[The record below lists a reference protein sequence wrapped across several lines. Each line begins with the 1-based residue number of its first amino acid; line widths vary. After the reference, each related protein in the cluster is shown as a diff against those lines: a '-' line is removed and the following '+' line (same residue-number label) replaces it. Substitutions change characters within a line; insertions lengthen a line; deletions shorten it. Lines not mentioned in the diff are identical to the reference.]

1 MPSTPDPRLPSGT
14 VTFLFTD
21 IEGSTRLLSEL
32 GDRYVELISAHG
44 EAIRRAIAAHGGTE
58 VSTEGDSF
66 FAVFP
71 SAVAAVRAT
80 VDAQRA
86 LAAEQW
92 PADASVLVRMGLH
105 TGEGRLGADN
115 YIGLDVHRASRIAS
129 AGYGGQVLLSEAT
142 RALVAQELP
151 DGVAVSDLGDHRLK
165 DLPAPERIWQLEID
179 GLPRR
184 FPSLR
189 SLDARPNNLPLSPTP
204 LIGRIDQLAQAS
216 DLLRERRLLT
226 LTGPGGAGKTRLALA
241 IAERLLADLAD
252 GAFFVGLE
260 DAHDQ
265 TTVASEVAAALGV
278 RERPDRDLEQGVKDH
293 LRERELLLVLDNFE
307 QVVSAAP
314 LVAELIAAAP
324 RLRVIVTS
332 RAVLRLAGEQDLE
345 VPPLSL
351 PDPQHLPAPA
361 ALSQYEAVALFIER
375 ARAVKPDFA
384 VTNENAPA
392 VAEIC
397 SRLDG
402 LPLAI
407 ELAAARIR
415 LLTPQ
420 AILDRLDRSLPVLAS
435 GSRDL
440 PMRQRTLRGAIGW
453 SYELLGETEQRL
465 FTRLAAFAGGW
476 TLDAAEA
483 VCNPDGELGIETID
497 GIASLVDESLIHPVV
512 GQDAESRFAMLQVIR
527 EFATEKLDATPDG
540 EDVRRRHAGHILEL
554 AEEAEPQLI
563 RVDVKRWQHRLRRE
577 EENLRAA
584 LRWLVERGD
593 AETGSRIAGAIWRF
607 WHYWGQLREGIR
619 WLESMLELPT
629 SKQSGAARAKA
640 LGGLAGLVYWL
651 GDAERADR
659 LYQEAL
665 ATYRQIGDGHLT
677 AETLFASA
685 YTAVGR
691 NDFAAAIERAE
702 AARDEYQ
709 RIGDRAGELLT
720 TAWLRTGPYVMGVG
734 GSFDDALAATRESVE
749 VSRQLGRALDEADGL
764 GTLATIYQVA
774 GDFPRA
780 LELFRETTR
789 AWWGMGNVGML
800 IWLKMGA
807 KLELAVGRPARAARL
822 AAMAAQA
829 VEELGGELPEAL
841 IGPGDPLE
849 ETRLLLPPDEYAR
862 AVSEGRAMA
871 KNFDEAAAYVLE
883 DDSLRQQPSS

>member
-1 MPSTPDPRLPSGT
+1 MPSTPDGGLPSGT

-21 IEGSTRLLSEL
+21 IEGSTRLLSDL
-32 GDRYVELISAHG
+32 GDRYVELISTHG
-44 EAIRRAIAAHGGTE
+44 EVIRGAIAAHAGTE

-71 SAVAAVRAT
+71 SAVAAVRAA

-86 LAAEQW
+86 LAAQPW
-92 PADASVLVRMGLH
+92 PADATVLVRMGLH

-115 YIGLDVHRASRIAS
+115 YIGLDVHRASRIAA
-129 AGYGGQVLLSEAT
+129 AGHGGQVLLSEAT

-151 DGVAVSDLGDHRLK
+151 DGVGVSDLGEHRLK

-179 GLPRR
+179 GQPRE
-184 FPSLR
+184 FPALR

-204 LIGRIDQLAQAS
+204 LIGRVGQLAQAS
-216 DLLRERRLLT
+216 DLLLERRLLT

-241 IAERLLADLAD
+241 LAERLLPDYAD

-260 DAHDQ
+260 DAHDR
-265 TTVASEVAAALGV
+265 TAVASEVAAALGV

-314 LVAELIAAAP
+314 LVADLLASAP

-332 RAVLRLAGEQDLE
+332 RSVLHLAGEQNFE

-351 PDPQHLPAPA
+351 PDPRHLPALA

-375 ARAVKPDFA
+375 AHAVKPDFA
-384 VTNENAPA
+384 VTNQNAPA

-407 ELAAARIR
+407 ELAAARVR

-420 AILDRLDRSLPVLAS
+420 AILDRLERSLPVLAS
-435 GSRDL
+435 GSQSL
-440 PMRQRTLRGAIGW
+440 PTRQRTLRGAIGW

-476 TLDAAEA
+476 TLDAAED
-483 VCNPDGELGIETID
+483 VCNPNSELGIETID
-497 GIASLVDESLIHPVV
+497 GIASLVDESLVHSVESD
-512 GQDAESRFAMLQVIR
+512 DAESRFGMLQVMR
-527 EFATEKLDATPDG
+527 EFATEKLDASPDG
-540 EDVRRRHAGHILEL
+540 EDVRRRHAGHMLRL
-554 AEEAEPQLI
+554 AEEAEPELI
-563 RVDVKRWQHRLRRE
+563 RVHVRSWQHRLRRE
-577 EENLRAA
+577 EENLRTA
-584 LRWLVERGD
+584 LRWAVEGSD
-593 AETGSRIAGAIWRF
+593 AETGSRTAGSLWRF

-619 WLESMLELPT
+619 WLESMLELPAGAQP
-629 SKQSGAARAKA
+629 SAARARA
-640 LGGLAGLVYWL
+640 LSGLAGLVYWL
-651 GDAERADR
+651 GDAERADT

-665 ATYRQIGDGHLT
+665 AIHRQLGDGHLI

-685 YTAVGR
+685 YTAIGR

-709 RIGDRAGELLT
+709 RIGDRAGELLA
-720 TAWLRTGPYVMGVG
+720 TAWLRTGPYLMGVG
-734 GSFDDALAATRESVE
+734 GSFDDALAAIQESVE

-764 GTLATIYQVA
+764 GTLATIYQKA

-789 AWWGMGNVGML
+789 LWWKMGNVGML
-800 IWLKMGA
+800 IWAKMGA
-807 KLELAVGRPARAARL
+807 KLELALGRPERAVRL
-822 AAMAAQA
+822 AALAAQS

-849 ETRLLLPPDEYAR
+849 EARLLLPEDEYAR
-862 AVSEGRAMA
+862 AVSEGRAMSI
-871 KNFDEAAAYVLE
+871 DEAAAYILE
-883 DDSLRQQPSS
+883 EDAVRAQPGP